1 MGKLYENQLII
12 SAVDGNGQI
21 IASQPYAE
29 FIYGKKNLEIL
40 NYYTGQK
47 LFDILHDDLGKI
59 RFEDNKFVLKSIYLM
74 SPLQTTMNLLGK
86 IAEAVIVRRC
96 VENEDIN
103 KKWLSVA
110 RRKKAKAKTAE
121 RFMAVGTGLIKTKQ
135 QYPQYYNPSD
145 TQRDI
150 IWVDDD
156 GMRAMIKTSSISG
169 LEAGLQVKV
178 SRKGMG
184 YFFNDLC
191 NLRYEVPVV
200 YFDIAHDYDKVARE
214 LLMNQAFQ
222 GMPSD
227 EIILEK
233 NFVRASAIDY
243 QGYEEVC
250 LYEELVMALI
260 KGKITVDSLLHH
272 KIVENSNTMKNS
284 IISATMSQ
292 LPIQNIILK

>member
-121 RFMAVGTGLIKTKQ
+121 RFMAVGTGLIKTK
-135 QYPQYYNPSD
+135 
-145 TQRDI
+145 
-150 IWVDDD
+150 
-156 GMRAMIKTSSISG
+156 
-169 LEAGLQVKV
+169 
-178 SRKGMG
+178 
-184 YFFNDLC
+184 
-191 NLRYEVPVV
+191 
-200 YFDIAHDYDKVARE
+200 
-214 LLMNQAFQ
+214 
-222 GMPSD
+222 
-227 EIILEK
+227 
-233 NFVRASAIDY
+233 
-243 QGYEEVC
+243 
-250 LYEELVMALI
+250 
-260 KGKITVDSLLHH
+260 
-272 KIVENSNTMKNS
+272 
-284 IISATMSQ
+284 
-292 LPIQNIILK
+292 

>member
-1 MGKLYENQLII
+1 M
-12 SAVDGNGQI
+12 
-21 IASQPYAE
+21 
-29 FIYGKKNLEIL
+29 
-40 NYYTGQK
+40 
-47 LFDILHDDLGKI
+47 FDILHDDLGKI

-169 LEAGLQVKV
+169 LEA
-178 SRKGMG
+178 
-184 YFFNDLC
+184 
-191 NLRYEVPVV
+191 
-200 YFDIAHDYDKVARE
+200 RE

-260 KGKITVDSLLHH
+260 KGKITVDSLLTH

>member
-1 MGKLYENQLII
+1 M
-12 SAVDGNGQI
+12 
-21 IASQPYAE
+21 
-29 FIYGKKNLEIL
+29 
-40 NYYTGQK
+40 
-47 LFDILHDDLGKI
+47 LF
-59 RFEDNKFVLKSIYLM
+59 R
-74 SPLQTTMNLLGK
+74 
-86 IAEAVIVRRC
+86 
-96 VENEDIN
+96 
-103 KKWLSVA
+103 
-110 RRKKAKAKTAE
+110 
-121 RFMAVGTGLIKTKQ
+121 
-135 QYPQYYNPSD
+135 SD

-200 YFDIAHDYDKVARE
+200 YFDIAHDYDKVAHE

-260 KGKITVDSLLHH
+260 KGKITVDSLLNH